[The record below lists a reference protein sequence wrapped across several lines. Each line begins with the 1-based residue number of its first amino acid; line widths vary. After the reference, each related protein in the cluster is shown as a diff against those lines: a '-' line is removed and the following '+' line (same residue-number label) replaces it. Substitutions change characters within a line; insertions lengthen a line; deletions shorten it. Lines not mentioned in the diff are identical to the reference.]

1 MQVLNADLTAG
12 HLRGCGWGRLVQPAE
27 CGLGRRRLTE
37 PFAPIPN
44 ASLLRQAGYG
54 TARLL
59 VHWFTTVPTRLYI
72 GGVLSVIVVGVGSYP
87 FLGQIGRHPAP
98 LVVSNQNDLSPS
110 NATSPITPV
119 LAAAPPVSPTPALSS
134 NPAAALDMSPVSSTP
149 VSAPLPPPGM
159 GRGERRFA
167 ARMPEQIGDLLRRK
181 PVVDDSRLIST
192 AQGALAKL
200 GYPVKVDGAEDGA
213 TRRALRDFERAHGLP
228 LRTEINSQLVKQL
241 TAVVRLGQKGQRLVL
256 TTDSSQ

>member
-1 MQVLNADLTAG
+1 M
-12 HLRGCGWGRLVQPAE
+12 
-27 CGLGRRRLTE
+27 TE
-37 PFAPIPN
+37 PFARIPN

-72 GGVLSVIVVGVGSYP
+72 GGVLSVIVVGVGSYQ

-134 NPAAALDMSPVSSTP
+134 NPAAGATPAALDMSPVSSTP

-159 GRGERRFA
+159 GRGERRSA
-167 ARMPEQIGDLLRRK
+167 ARMPDQIGDLLRRK